1 MTWLSNASI
10 DELGNSLIKNYM
22 GDHADNNFTVDIEG
36 FVTEY
41 LKLPIKINPTT
52 LIIAGLIVLNL
63 VFIFC
68 FIIYFAFDKI
78 NYIFLG
84 KFKFKIKIR
93 FK

>member
-41 LKLPIKINPTT
+41 LKLPK
-52 LIIAGLIVLNL
+52 
-63 VFIFC
+63 
-68 FIIYFAFDKI
+68 
-78 NYIFLG
+78 
-84 KFKFKIKIR
+84 
-93 FK
+93 